1 MRPYVAP
8 MIALTFATVAVSAA
22 SEIPAG
28 APANGARAE
37 AYLLFLDAQDL
48 LQQGKW
54 REARKQ
60 LEQVIELDPN
70 AVQVQSTLARLCLR
84 EEDLACAEARSRKAI
99 ELDPDEA
106 SARRVLAEILI
117 GRYRRSNDPQ
127 ALTGALTQLEA
138 AARIDPR
145 DTPTW
150 VAWIRLLGGEGRI
163 DQAVEVTQRAAAVPG
178 ADPAPP
184 WMALA
189 RVLLARGEAERAIR
203 LLDNVHVTGRGAIPV
218 LETLADLKGSR
229 GDLAGQ
235 ETTLVR
241 LRELKP
247 DDIDVAQ
254 RLGAVRLDLGDPY
267 GALEPLQSALRA
279 RPADAIVRRDLAR
292 AQVKLGRGAEALTLL
307 DGLPEVYRSSH
318 AVLLWAQ
325 AAEQA
330 SQPKLAADKL
340 EDLMTRLS
348 DEDRASFGSAVRLR
362 AAQNRFKEGNHARVL
377 ALVGNVD
384 DDVTALRLKY
394 AALDALGRRAE
405 VESELQQR
413 LAAKTGNAPLIA
425 LAAAWDP
432 NVDRNTATDAALTPL
447 LTALHG
453 FADRVA
459 GAAEIAQWL
468 ISLQRPQL
476 AARLLDAVG
485 LPEEPSNDVLRI
497 RAATLDAAGRA
508 GEAEAAFRRLLLLE
522 PDNDVL
528 LNDLGWLLAKEG
540 RSLDEAIKLLERAVQ
555 KRPEEPAYL
564 DSLGWALHRAGR
576 SSEALPMLRRAA
588 QRAVERDEPEIREHL
603 GDVYF
608 ALGDSQ
614 RAKAEWGAAIS
625 LGALSRERLQKK
637 LDEMESAQK
646 ALQP

>member
-1 MRPYVAP
+1 
-8 MIALTFATVAVSAA
+8 
-22 SEIPAG
+22 
-28 APANGARAE
+28 
-37 AYLLFLDAQDL
+37 
-48 LQQGKW
+48 
-54 REARKQ
+54 
-60 LEQVIELDPN
+60 
-70 AVQVQSTLARLCLR
+70 
-84 EEDLACAEARSRKAI
+84 
-99 ELDPDEA
+99 
-106 SARRVLAEILI
+106 
-117 GRYRRSNDPQ
+117 
-127 ALTGALTQLEA
+127 
-138 AARIDPR
+138 
-145 DTPTW
+145 
-150 VAWIRLLGGEGRI
+150 
-163 DQAVEVTQRAAAVPG
+163 
-178 ADPAPP
+178 
-184 WMALA
+184 MALA

-235 ETTLVR
+235 EATLVS

-247 DDIDVAQ
+247 DDVEVAQ
-254 RLGAVRLDLGDPY
+254 RLGSVRLELGDPY
-267 GALEPLQSALRA
+267 GALEPLQSALRS

-292 AQVKLGRGAEALTLL
+292 AQVKLGRGAEALALL

-330 SQPKLAADKL
+330 ARPKLAADKL
-340 EDLMTRLS
+340 EDLLTRLS

-377 ALVGNVD
+377 ALVGDVD
-384 DDVTALRLKY
+384 DDITALRLKY
-394 AALDALGRRAE
+394 SSLDALGRRTE
-405 VESELQQR
+405 VESELKQR
-413 LAAKTGNAPLIA
+413 LSAKSGDAPLIA

-432 NVDRNTATDAALTPL
+432 NIDHASATDAALTPL
-447 LTALHG
+447 LGALHG
-453 FADRVA
+453 FSDRVA
-459 GAAEIAQWL
+459 GASEIARWL
-468 ISLQRPQL
+468 ISLERPQL

-485 LPEEPSNDVLRI
+485 LPENPSNDVLRI
-497 RAATLDAAGRA
+497 RAATLDAAGRV
-508 GEAEAAFRRLLLLE
+508 GEAEAAFRRLLVLE

-576 SSEALPMLRRAA
+576 SSEALTLLRRAA

-608 ALGDSQ
+608 ALGDNQ
-614 RAKAEWGAAIS
+614 RARAEWGAALS
-625 LGALSRERLQKK
+625 LGALSRERVQKK

-646 ALQP
+646 VPQP